1 MRTRGVVLSIAAVML
16 LIAAARPVS
25 AADIGAPEIFR
36 GHCARCH
43 QSSGDRPAT
52 DTKPLRSTRRGLADC
67 DRMSMMSDATLFLAI
82 HDGGAAI
89 GMSHQMPPFK
99 DKLSY
104 RQIAALVAYVR
115 QFCGE

>member
-1 MRTRGVVLSIAAVML
+1 MRIAAAML
-16 LIAAARPVS
+16 LIVAARPVS
-25 AADIGAPEIFR
+25 AGDRGAAEIYR
-36 GHCARCH
+36 EHCARCH
-43 QSSGDRPAT
+43 QSSGDRTAT
-52 DTKPLRSTRRGLADC
+52 HAKPLRSERHGLADC

-89 GMSHQMPPFK
+89 GMSRQMPPFK